1 VTYAFDDKPSWK
13 GYKAAIRSIQTADDV
28 HRVVDYIAGIRND
41 DEVAHGAE
49 DDMRSRVLEL
59 IATGHSDPAALAIA
73 ALESSAI
80 TFGRWYA

>member
-1 VTYAFDDKPSWK
+1 VTYAYDHKASWK
-13 GYKAAIRSIQTADDV
+13 GYKALPSLQTVDDV
-28 HRVVDYIAGIRND
+28 RRVVDYIASIQD
-41 DEVAHGAE
+41 DNEVAHGAE